1 MDKFWTAVASFYEK
15 VDGSIWSWFPN
26 NIESLIVQ
34 AVVNFF
40 IIFLLWNA
48 VVYSKILG
56 VGYFAIYFPLNL
68 FLLLRKNKDE

>member
-15 VDGSIWSWFPN
+15 VDGSIWSWHPN

-34 AVVNFF
+34 AVLNLF
-40 IIFLLWNA
+40 IVYLFWNVA
-48 VVYSKILG
+48 VYFPILG

-68 FLLLRKNKDE
+68 LLLLRKNIDE